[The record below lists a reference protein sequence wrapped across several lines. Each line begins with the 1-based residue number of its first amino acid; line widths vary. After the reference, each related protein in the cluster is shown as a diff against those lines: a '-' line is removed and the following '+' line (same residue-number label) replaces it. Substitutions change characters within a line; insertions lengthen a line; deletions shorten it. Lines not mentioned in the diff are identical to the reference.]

1 MGSHQRSFTGVS
13 GGPKLLGSGGAAP
26 FNGLTLAPLTWGPI
40 PHGKRVT
47 NSSAAIRAK
56 GGGGV
61 NVVRNDDSAIVSVM
75 GEHALL

>member
-1 MGSHQRSFTGVS
+1 MANHQRSLTGVS

-26 FNGLTLAPLTWGPI
+26 FNGLTLAPLTCGPI

-47 NSSAAIRAK
+47 NSSAAIRVK
-56 GGGGV
+56 GGDGV
-61 NVVRNDDSAIVSVM
+61 NVVRIGECAIVSVI